1 MTGKAAL
8 RQHGANAILKEILLL
23 TAIILRLSG

>member
-8 RQHGANAILKEILLL
+8 RQ
-23 TAIILRLSG
+23 SGTGQSGDGLELVYLAVARIKP